1 MVGPALERLVPHLVV
16 RDAGAAIAWYES
28 TLDFELVAF
37 VPHPED
43 GRVLHAE
50 LRGHGGALQIAD
62 DHSQFGTRLAAAG
75 APRPIMLVIESPRAR
90 ELHARSLAAGAQQLS
105 AFGPAAHGAEFGQVL
120 DPHGCEWTFIRRLHE
135 VTSDDME
142 LRVDELVARRG
153 D

>member
-62 DHSQFGTRLAAAG
+62 DHSQFGTRLAAVG